1 MASGMIV
8 KLAALDDDYFG
19 FEIYASIDRFAG
31 SAHIHAGLQEL
42 SELATCIAGFPSN
55 PEDERVYEFGSR
67 APSIAGGYA
76 GLRFYCFDRA
86 GHAVVEIGIEDYGRH
101 GRAMA
106 HLSFQVEAAA
116 IDQFSNALREIEKAR
131 SGEALLPAAG

>member
-31 SAHIHAGLQEL
+31 SAHIYAGLQEL
-42 SELATCIAGFPSN
+42 SEFATCIAGFPSN

-67 APSIAGGYA
+67 APSIADMLGYGFTVSTVPA
-76 GLRFYCFDRA
+76 MRWSRSASKTTADT
-86 GHAVVEIGIEDYGRH
+86 EGRW
-101 GRAMA
+101 R
-106 HLSFQVEAAA
+106 
-116 IDQFSNALREIEKAR
+116 I
-131 SGEALLPAAG
+131 